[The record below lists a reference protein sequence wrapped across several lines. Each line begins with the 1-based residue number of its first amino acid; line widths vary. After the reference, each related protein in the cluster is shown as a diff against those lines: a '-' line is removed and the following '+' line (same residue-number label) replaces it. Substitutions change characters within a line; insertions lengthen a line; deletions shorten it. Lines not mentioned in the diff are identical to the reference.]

1 MGEGMSRKDK
11 LSGIF
16 ADTGRELAAAN
27 FAEQGT
33 TGRILAGPVR
43 TMGLALDRMDQE
55 TRELQE
61 ALIAGEKVVELD
73 PDAVDGSFIRDRL
86 DGDAA
91 EDSELVKS
99 IEDNGQEVPI
109 LVRQHPDRD
118 GRYQVAYGHRRLR
131 AVRLLRRKVRAIVRP
146 LTDDQLVVAQ
156 GIENTARKDLSY
168 IERAV
173 FASGLEAHGFAR
185 NVIMQALSTDKT
197 ELSKL
202 LSVAKAVPSSIVK
215 AVGSAPAAGR
225 RRWME
230 IADKIADA
238 KVLENVLETIEKP
251 GFATLGSDERF
262 ALVLTEATSKPRAVP
277 AVSVWK
283 PEGAKVAAS
292 IKDTGKATTLSMKAT
307 GADQGFGEYLT
318 GRLDDLYADWKSKQE
333 I

>member
-1 MGEGMSRKDK
+1 MSRKDK

-27 FAEQGT
+27 FAEQGD

-55 TRELQE
+55 ARELQE

-86 DGDAA
+86 DGTEA
-91 EDSELVKS
+91 EDSDLVKS

-109 LVRQHPDRD
+109 LVRQHPDLE

-131 AVRLLRRKVRAIVRP
+131 AVRLLKRKVRAVVRT

-173 FASGLEAHGFAR
+173 FASGLEAHGFGR
-185 NVIMQALSTDKT
+185 DVIMQALSTDKT

-225 RRWME
+225 RRWMDV
-230 IADKIADA
+230 ADKLGEA
-238 KVLENVLETIEKP
+238 KVLENILEAIGKP
-251 GFATLGSDERF
+251 GFEARSSDERF
-262 ALVLTEATSKPRAVP
+262 MVVLTEATKKPKAAAAVRE
-277 AVSVWK
+277 WK
-283 PEGAKVAAS
+283 PEGGKVAAS
-292 IKDTGKATTLSMKAT
+292 IKDNGKAYTVSLKAA
-307 GADQGFGEYLT
+307 GGEIGFGEYLT

-333 I
+333 N